1 MRRRGWS
8 LLTKVVLVISA
19 VGGCGEGG
27 GQSPFRG
34 EVAIAVD
41 VSLRPAIE
49 PVAMMFQQTYPKA
62 NLRVRYLPQEEAVA
76 GLLADSFVAVVV
88 CRPFAPAES
97 LALMEAKV
105 RPKQV
110 QVAWDG
116 VAVIG
121 HSSRR
126 DSTLRWDS
134 LKAWLER
141 PESPYI
147 FVVEAGGGS
156 SVYRYLQDSLL
167 AGQSP
172 KAKLYQLDS
181 MPAILRFVEENV
193 RAVGFVGA
201 SWVAN
206 TRDSVTQTYVERVRV
221 FWMAAKGSRDY
232 YPPHAGYIRPGYYP
246 LVRPVW
252 ALNREPRMGVAS
264 SFVAFLAGPE
274 GQRILLKAGL
284 FPTRAPV
291 RVIELKEQ
299 PIQ

>member
-1 MRRRGWS
+1 MKRGVWW
-8 LLTKVVLVISA
+8 LLAEVVLLVG
-19 VGGCGEGG
+19 VTGGCGDGSAE
-27 GQSPFRG
+27 SPFQG
-34 EVAIAVD
+34 ETTIGVD
-41 VSLRPAIE
+41 ISLRPAIE
-49 PVAMMFQQTYPKA
+49 PVVMMFEQTYPRA
-62 NLRVRYLPQEEAVA
+62 RLRVRYLPQEEAIA
-76 GLLADSFVAVVV
+76 ALMADSLAAVVV
-88 CRPFAPAES
+88 CRPFAQAES
-97 LALMEAKV
+97 LALIEEKV

-121 HSSRR
+121 HPSRK

-141 PESPYI
+141 PESPYV

-156 SVYRYLQDSLL
+156 SVYRYLRDSVL
-167 AGQSP
+167 AGQVP
-172 KAKLYQLDS
+172 KPKLYQLDS

-193 RAVGFVGA
+193 RATGFVGV
-201 SWVAN
+201 SWVCN

-221 FWMAAKGSRDY
+221 FWIAGRGSADY

-252 ALNREPRMGVAS
+252 ALNREPKMGVAT

-274 GQRILLKAGL
+274 GQRILLKSGL

>member
-1 MRRRGWS
+1 MVGI
-8 LLTKVVLVISA
+8 T
-19 VGGCGEGG
+19 GGCGNGNAE
-27 GQSPFRG
+27 SPFRG
-34 EVAIAVD
+34 ETTVGVD
-41 VSLRPAIE
+41 ISLRPAIE
-49 PVAMMFQQTYPKA
+49 PVVMMFERTYPQA
-62 NLRVRYLPQEEAVA
+62 RLRVRYLPQEEAIA
-76 GLLADSFVAVVV
+76 GLMSDSLSAVVV
-88 CRPFAPAES
+88 CRPFVQAES
-97 LALMEAKV
+97 LALMEEKI

-121 HSSRR
+121 HLSRQ

-141 PESPYI
+141 PESPYV

-156 SVYRYLQDSLL
+156 SVYQYLRDSLL
-167 AGQSP
+167 AGQAP

-193 RAVGFVGA
+193 RAIGFVGA
-201 SWVAN
+201 SWVCN

-221 FWMAAKGSRDY
+221 FWIAARGSADY

-252 ALNREPRMGVAS
+252 ALNREPKIGVAT
-264 SFVAFLAGPE
+264 SFIAFLAGPE
-274 GQRILLKAGL
+274 GQRILLKSGL